1 MKTSNLT
8 LAAPAAVCVLLV
20 AACASQKKIYSIV
33 SSSLTASLSLPAVAQ
48 KAFALPD
55 STKELTV
62 MGEDGAR
69 TYIMKAVRDE
79 QTGEMVATAQLSA
92 AVLVARFRNVAE
104 RQGSVDLEFLIVVS
118 DSLQDPS
125 WQLHFEPVL
134 NVMEDTL
141 RLEPVLITGEDFR
154 REFSEWIAR
163 YRFTDLYTAGF
174 YPFETEEER
183 WAYWAKHIWFARY
196 RTGALPL
203 YKELLEVVREK
214 DYFVLTTNVDAQF
227 EMAGFAAERIFATQG
242 DYAFFQPASGE
253 PKELYNNRE
262 WVERVL
268 PKIRD
273 CRIPSEMVPH
283 TPDGEPVAMNL
294 RCDNTFVEDARWHE
308 QEARYS
314 AFVQQAADKRL
325 LLLEFGVG
333 FNTPVI
339 IRMPFERM
347 AAQLP
352 DTTLVRFNRDYP
364 QPYQAGIEHFIPFT
378 EDINRIVSQ
387 LNHH

>member
-1 MKTSNLT
+1 M
-8 LAAPAAVCVLLV
+8 
-20 AACASQKKIYSIV
+20 
-33 SSSLTASLSLPAVAQ
+33 
-48 KAFALPD
+48 FF
-55 STKELTV
+55 STKITPSIAPFSERVEQL
-62 MGEDGAR
+62 R
-69 TYIMKAVRDE
+69 RLVREADY
-79 QTGEMVATAQLSA
+79 
-92 AVLVARFRNVAE
+92 
-104 RQGSVDLEFLIVVS
+104 
-118 DSLQDPS
+118 
-125 WQLHFEPVL
+125 
-134 NVMEDTL
+134 
-141 RLEPVLITGEDFR
+141 VLIGAGAGLTTAAGLDYAGEDFR
-154 REFSEWIAR
+154 REFNEWIAR

-174 YPFETEEER
+174 YPFETEEEK

-294 RCDNTFVEDARWHE
+294 RCDNTFVEDAHWHE